1 MQLQRIILIFY
12 RLSRYRRV
20 SENAFATLV
29 HRFHIYRAP
38 LKFYPHKVIKF
49 VMATL
54 SIHNWL
60 MSSSNSR
67 TRFENEMLE
76 SPDKYMPLIGAQKS
90 YTVSVNALTMRDSL
104 RSSKLDFLDIILN

>member
-1 MQLQRIILIFY
+1 MLLFY

-20 SENAFATLV
+20 SENAFAALV

-38 LKFYPHKVIKF
+38 LKFHPHKVIKF

-60 MSSSNSR
+60 MSSSNSKI
-67 TRFENEMLE
+67 RFENEMLE

-90 YTVSVNALTMRDSL
+90 YTVPVNALKMRDSL
-104 RSSKLDFLDIILN
+104 RSFFVDENPLPWQTNFI